1 MSTTLLLKK
10 LRIENKEFVTA
21 DELRAYCRSMEV
33 QYDAAIR
40 YFIKKGYLLRIFKGI
55 FYVRSLEELKL
66 GRSRYNHLELVAKGL
81 ELKKVNNWYFGL
93 HTALKLN
100 NMTHEHFTI
109 EEVVSD
115 LVFRAKPMKIAGY
128 SFRFVKLSP
137 ALLGFGIIKKNG
149 IRYSDVEKTVLDF
162 VYLWRYRGIP
172 GEKIAEDVSNWARGR
187 SREKLMRYARNYPAT
202 VRAILQGV
210 VK

>member
-21 DELRAYCRSMEV
+21 DELRVYCRSMGV
-33 QYDAAIR
+33 RYDAVIR
-40 YFIKKGYLLRIFKGI
+40 YFMKKGYLLRIFKGI
-55 FYVRSLEELKL
+55 FYVRSLEELKF
-66 GRSRYNHLELVAKGL
+66 GRRRYNHLELVAKGL

-100 NMTHEHFTI
+100 NMTYEHFAI

-115 LVFRAKPMKIAGY
+115 MVFRGKPMGIAGY
-128 SFRFVKLSP
+128 SFRFIKMSP
-137 ALLGFGIIKKNG
+137 ALLGFGIIEKNG
-149 IRYSDVEKTVLDF
+149 IRYSDAEKTVLDF
-162 VYLWRYRGIP
+162 VYLWRYNGIP
-172 GEKIAEDVSNWARGR
+172 GEKIAEDVSDWARGK

-202 VRAILQGV
+202 VRAILKGV